1 MGAACSEIAKAELL
15 RDEMQPSPHKATD
28 GCQLRDA
35 PAELSSG
42 PVALCSSSDSLG
54 DANVLS
60 AVSTQIGL
68 DSNDFSE
75 QMSFASISSHLRDL
89 SLLVDPKEVIVKKEL
104 CTTCKSTVSISS
116 WKGNLIAAK
125 QLKVDLEEDW
135 ESKENTMKELMN
147 EITILSEI
155 SHPCL
160 VKLLGANLDSAEPLI
175 LTELL
180 ENQDVETLECNIKP
194 LSHNFQGSLDW
205 NNPETSW
212 NLKHAMHWNAVELI
226 SQLLLMHKHG
236 NSWLCSGMMRT
247 IITTLRCNA
256 MWAALLGRSF

>member
-1 MGAACSEIAKAELL
+1 MGAVCSEIAKAEPL

-42 PVALCSSSDSLG
+42 PVALCSLSDSLG

-68 DSNDFSE
+68 DSKDDFSE
-75 QMSFASISSHLRDL
+75 QSFASISSHLRDL

-104 CTTCKSTVSISS
+104 CTTCKSTVSIAN
-116 WKGNLIAAK
+116 WKGNLVAAK
-125 QLKVDLEEDW
+125 QLKVDYEQDA
-135 ESKENTMKELMN
+135 ESKENTMKELMD

-194 LSHNFQGSLDW
+194 QF
-205 NNPETSW
+205 
-212 NLKHAMHWNAVELI
+212 
-226 SQLLLMHKHG
+226 
-236 NSWLCSGMMRT
+236 SGK
-247 IITTLRCNA
+247 
-256 MWAALLGRSF
+256 S